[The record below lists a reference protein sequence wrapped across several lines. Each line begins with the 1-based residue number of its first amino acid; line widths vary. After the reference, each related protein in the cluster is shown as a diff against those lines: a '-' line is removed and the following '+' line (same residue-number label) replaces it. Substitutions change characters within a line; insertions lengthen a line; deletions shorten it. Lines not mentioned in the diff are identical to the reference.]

1 MAGVPAG
8 GAFAGLMAAFI
19 VGQYDWRLSLV
30 AIILPSCICIVLLK
44 FFAGKISTPGAKG
57 RFLLHQFSTLDCF

>member
-44 FFAGKISTPGAKG
+44 FLLAKSVPLG
-57 RFLLHQFSTLDCF
+57 RKERFFYINFQP